1 LPENYQSSK
10 NYIIMWEALIGAGAS
25 VAGGILGG
33 RAAAKAARKKA
44 ALLDKMDRENQ
55 SWYDRRM
62 NEDYTQTAE
71 AVNAMRMMRENA
83 DRSVKRS
90 EGVAAVMG
98 GTDESVAQ
106 AKAAANEAV
115 GNTLANI
122 AAQGTA
128 QKNAV
133 ESQYLSQK
141 NNINSQRLGAYDA
154 QAAAAAQAG
163 GAAMQAGM
171 GLVQDSVMRN
181 MFKDSGEKKKDNNGG
196 KP

>member
-1 LPENYQSSK
+1 
-10 NYIIMWEALIGAGAS
+10 MWGALIGAGVS
-25 VAGGILGG
+25 LAGGILGG
-33 RAAAKAARKKA
+33 RAARKAARRKE
-44 ALLDKMDRENQ
+44 ALLNKMEQENQ
-55 SWYDRRM
+55 SWYDRRY

-71 AVNAMRMMRENA
+71 ALNAMRLMRENA
-83 DRSVKRS
+83 DRNVKRS

-133 ESQYLSQK
+133 ESQYLNTK
-141 NNINSQRLGAYDA
+141 ANINSQRLGTYDA
-154 QAAAAAQAG
+154 QAQAAAQAG
-163 GAAMQAGM
+163 SQLMGAGM
-171 GLVQDSVMRN
+171 GLVKDDISHAMAQSDENEKSVLKN
-181 MFKDSGEKKKDNNGG
+181 LFKA
-196 KP
+196 

>member
-1 LPENYQSSK
+1 
-10 NYIIMWEALIGAGAS
+10 MWEALIGAGAS

-33 RAAAKAARKKA
+33 RASAKAARKKA

-71 AVNAMRMMRENA
+71 AVNAMRLMRENA

-181 MFKDSGEKKKDNNGG
+181 MFKDDGDKKKDNNGG

>member
-1 LPENYQSSK
+1 
-10 NYIIMWEALIGAGAS
+10 MWGALIGAGAS
-25 VAGGILGG
+25 IAGGILGG
-33 RAAAKAARKKA
+33 SAAKKAARRKA
-44 ALLDKMDRENQ
+44 ALLDKMERENQ
-55 SWYDRRM
+55 SWYDRRY

-71 AVNAMRMMRENA
+71 ALNAMRLMREQA
-83 DRSVKRS
+83 DKSVKRS

-133 ESQYLSQK
+133 ESQYQSQK
-141 NNINSQRLGAYDA
+141 NNINAQRMGVYDA
-154 QAAAAAQAG
+154 QAASAAQAG
-163 GAAMQAGM
+163 GAVMQAGM
-171 GLVQDSVMRN
+171 GLVQDDLKYSALKN
-181 MFKDSGEKKKDNNGG
+181 MFKDK
-196 KP
+196 

>member
-1 LPENYQSSK
+1 
-10 NYIIMWEALIGAGAS
+10 MWPSLIGIGAGA
-25 VAGGILGG
+25 AGSILAG
-33 RAAAKAARKKA
+33 RAAKKAARRKD
-44 ALLDKMDRENQ
+44 ALLNKMEADNQ
-55 SWYDRRM
+55 NWYNRRY

-71 AVNAMRMMRENA
+71 AVNAMRLMRENA
-83 DRSVKRS
+83 DRNVKRS

-133 ESQYLSQK
+133 ESQYLSK
-141 NNINSQRLGAYDA
+141 KDSINNARMGVADA
-154 QAAAAAQAG
+154 QAQAAAQAG
-163 GAAMQAGM
+163 SQIMNAGM
-171 GLVQDSVMRN
+171 GLVQMDVMRN
-181 MFKDSGEKKKDNNGG
+181 MFKADDK
-196 KP
+196 

>member
-1 LPENYQSSK
+1 
-10 NYIIMWEALIGAGAS
+10 MWEALIGAGVS
-25 VAGGILGG
+25 LAGGILGG

-44 ALLDKMDRENQ
+44 ALLDKMERENQ
-55 SWYDRRM
+55 SWYDRRY

-71 AVNAMRMMRENA
+71 AVNAMRLMRENA
-83 DRSVKRS
+83 DRNVKRS

-133 ESQYLSQK
+133 ESQYLNTKS
-141 NNINSQRLGAYDA
+141 NINGQRMGIYDA
-154 QAAAAAQAG
+154 QSQAAAQAG
-163 GAAMQAGM
+163 SAAMQAGM
-171 GLVQDSVMRN
+171 GLVQDSIMRN
-181 MFKDSGEKKKDNNGG
+181 MFKDDGKKDEE
-196 KP
+196 